1 MQQDTTAIV
10 WFRRDLRLADNSA
23 LAQALAHARQVVPVY
38 IHSPEEDGDWAPGAA
53 SRWWLHHSL
62 AALRESLTRRDS
74 RLVIRHGP
82 TISTLREIIRETW
95 ATQVC
100 FNRLHE
106 PARLAS
112 DRAIEQALRRDGINV
127 VVTGDHLLAE
137 PNSIKTL
144 SDSPYRG
151 YTPFAH
157 RLRTQLQVPIPL
169 PAPRAQPSTPSRLKS
184 LALEE
189 LDLLPRIR
197 WDRGLAKNWTPGE
210 NGARARLRALA
221 TILSGY
227 ADQRDVPASNA
238 TSHLSPH
245 LHFGEVS
252 PRQVWQTIQ
261 QARASRR
268 AGILR
273 GADALERE
281 LLWREFAHHVLHH
294 YPHTPV
300 TPLDAR
306 FMKFPWRR
314 SPRLLAAWQRG
325 ETGIPIVDAGMRE
338 LWSTGFMHNRVRM
351 IVASFLTKHLRADWR
366 HGARWFWDTLV
377 DADLANNTLN
387 WQWVAGCGADAAPY
401 FRIFN
406 PVLQSRKFDPQG
418 EYLRR
423 WLPELSRLPNR
434 FIHSPQLAPAG
445 ALAEA
450 GVRPGHNYPEPIVD
464 LASARREALVSF
476 SAVRRADARNTRST
490 ASRPV
495 RLARG

>member
-1 MQQDTTAIV
+1 MTTAII
-10 WFRRDLRLADNSA
+10 WFRRDLRLADNAA
-23 LAQALAHARQVVPVY
+23 LDYALKNSDRVLPIY

-62 AALRESLTRRDS
+62 AGLQDSLARRGC
-74 RLVIRHGP
+74 RLVIRRG
-82 TISTLREIIRETW
+82 SGLFTLLNLIRETG
-95 ATQVC
+95 ATLVC
-100 FNRLHE
+100 FNRLYE
-106 PARLAS
+106 PARLTA
-112 DRAIEQALRRDGINV
+112 DQTIEQMLRRDGIHV
-127 VVTGDHLLAE
+127 ETSVGHLLAE
-137 PNSIKTL
+137 PTSIETQGG
-144 SDSPYRG
+144 SPYRV
-151 YTPFAH
+151 YTPFAN
-157 RLRTQLQVPIPL
+157 RLRPQLWAPTPM
-169 PAPRAQPSTPSRLKS
+169 PAPRVLPSTPSRLKS

-189 LDLLPRIR
+189 LGLLPRIR
-197 WDRGLAKNWTPGE
+197 WDSGLVKCWTPGE
-210 NGARARLRALA
+210 RGAHVRLRALSA
-221 TILSGY
+221 ILSVY

-252 PRQVWQTIQ
+252 PRQVWQSIQ

-268 AGILR
+268 AGMLR
-273 GADALERE
+273 GADVLARE

-294 YPHTPV
+294 YPQTPD

-306 FMKFPWRR
+306 FMKFPWRH

-338 LWSTGFMHNRVRM
+338 LWSTGYMHNRVRM

-423 WLPELSRLPNR
+423 WLPELSGLPNR
-434 FIHSPQLAPAG
+434 FIHSPQLAPTG
-445 ALAEA
+445 VLAEA
-450 GVRPGHNYPEPIVD
+450 GVRPGRDYPEPIVD
-464 LASARREALVSF
+464 LADARREALESF
-476 SAVRRADARNTRST
+476 SAVRHAAARNATST
-490 ASRPV
+490 VSQAVRPV
-495 RLARG
+495 RG